1 MINSYF
7 ANQKK
12 IAELFYKRILISLLS
27 SVSSDNRKELVEI
40 LRVDKNYPS
49 EILFNFLNT
58 YIPDYK
64 NLILKDWISLSQEL
78 YSL

>member
-78 YSL
+78 NSL